1 MVWWCSTPHCSG
13 HQVWRSCSS
22 HVDPTCNEYPFP
34 AETPLRFC
42 TPSSAQAAEWCWL
55 MMQMWRTVR
64 VTIKSFREGGSISGM
79 LLVCWVKVRGF
90 LAVHRLVDATAGGPQ
105 VWRCT
110 RWEDQRRENGNS
122 QTAVWLAMA
131 DCYAESEGW
140 VHCCAISMHANYQ
153 HVCEPQR
160 GCLCRFVWIFS
171 SVLFLIFRQ
180 LRTTFDGASM
190 CFQHVQMLGTTPA
203 VLSIRFRNGQ
213 LDVLCGSKMVIEG
226 PKKTGARSI
235 VWCVQNMGLLLLFNN
250 DSIIIN
256 WI

>member
-90 LAVHRLVDATAGGPQ
+90 LAVHRLVDFCKLPLQVDHRCGVVHGEKTREEKTEILKQLFGWQWRIVMQKVRAGCIVAQ
-105 VWRCT
+105 FQCT
-110 RWEDQRRENGNS
+110 RITSTFENLREGVCAGLS
-122 QTAVWLAMA
+122 ESLAP
-131 DCYAESEGW
+131 CY
-140 VHCCAISMHANYQ
+140 
-153 HVCEPQR
+153 
-160 GCLCRFVWIFS
+160 F
-171 SVLFLIFRQ
+171 
-180 LRTTFDGASM
+180 
-190 CFQHVQMLGTTPA
+190 
-203 VLSIRFRNGQ
+203 
-213 LDVLCGSKMVIEG
+213 
-226 PKKTGARSI
+226 
-235 VWCVQNMGLLLLFNN
+235 
-250 DSIIIN
+250 
-256 WI
+256 